1 MHASLALLLAFAIGI
16 VAGLRS
22 MTAPAVTAWAAH
34 LGRLNL
40 QNSALAFMG
49 SMWAAGIFTLAALGE
64 LVADKLPMTP
74 ARTKPGPLAA
84 RIVMGGLCG
93 ACVVLAAEG
102 AAWLG
107 AVIGGVGAFVVDQL
121 PLRGGKRPQ
130 LEAPLRGV
138 KKGVLLR
145 QQGARS
151 PAQGFRQGPPALISM
166 LTGRGLPPWELHS
179 VCPSATIRQEYE
191 REWES
196 RVCAGSTKLLIA
208 SMWRCCIA

>member
-49 SMWAAGIFTLAALGE
+49 SKWTAGIFTLAALGE

-74 ARTKPGPLAA
+74 ARTKPGPLAG

-93 ACVVLAAEG
+93 GCVAVAADG
-102 AAWLG
+102 AVWLG
-107 AVIGGVGAFVVDQL
+107 TFAGGIGAFVGAFAGYRVRKGLVQS
-121 PLRGGKRPQ
+121 LR
-130 LEAPLRGV
+130 LRD
-138 KKGVLLR
+138 
-145 QQGARS
+145 S
-151 PAQGFRQGPPALISM
+151 
-166 LTGRGLPPWELHS
+166 
-179 VCPSATIRQEYE
+179 
-191 REWES
+191 
-196 RVCAGSTKLLIA
+196 LIA
-208 SMWRCCIA
+208 VAEDLIAIGLGVWLVTRL

>member
-74 ARTKPGPLAA
+74 ARTKPGPLAG
-84 RIVMGGLCG
+84 RSVMGGL
-93 ACVVLAAEG
+93 AEG
-102 AAWLG
+102 AWPWQRMAPCGLG
-107 AVIGGVGAFVVDQL
+107 PSQVAS
-121 PLRGGKRPQ
+121 
-130 LEAPLRGV
+130 
-138 KKGVLLR
+138 
-145 QQGARS
+145 ARS
-151 PAQGFRQGPPALISM
+151 WAHLLAI
-166 LTGRGLPPWELHS
+166 E
-179 VCPSATIRQEYE
+179 
-191 REWES
+191 
-196 RVCAGSTKLLIA
+196 CARDWCSPCAYAIL
-208 SMWRCCIA
+208 

>member
-74 ARTKPGPLAA
+74 ARTKPGPLAG

-93 ACVVLAAEG
+93 GCVAVAADG
-102 AAWLG
+102 AVWLG
-107 AVIGGVGAFVVDQL
+107 TFAGGIGAFVGAFAGYRVRKGLVQS
-121 PLRGGKRPQ
+121 LR
-130 LEAPLRGV
+130 LRD
-138 KKGVLLR
+138 
-145 QQGARS
+145 S
-151 PAQGFRQGPPALISM
+151 
-166 LTGRGLPPWELHS
+166 
-179 VCPSATIRQEYE
+179 
-191 REWES
+191 
-196 RVCAGSTKLLIA
+196 LIA
-208 SMWRCCIA
+208 VAEDLIAIGLGVWLVTRL

>member
-1 MHASLALLLAFAIGI
+1 MHSSLALLLAFAIGI

-22 MTAPAVTAWAAH
+22 MTAPALTAWAAH

-49 SMWAAGIFTLAALGE
+49 SKWTAGIFTLAALGE

-107 AVIGGVGAFVVDQL
+107 AVIGGVGAFVGAFAGYRVRKGLVQS
-121 PLRGGKRPQ
+121 LRVRD
-130 LEAPLRGV
+130 
-138 KKGVLLR
+138 
-145 QQGARS
+145 S
-151 PAQGFRQGPPALISM
+151 PIAVA
-166 LTGRGLPPWELHS
+166 ED
-179 VCPSATIRQEYE
+179 
-191 REWES
+191 
-196 RVCAGSTKLLIA
+196 LIA
-208 SMWRCCIA
+208 IGLGVWLVTRL